1 MTKHDSG
8 GILSSFYSIISGG
21 NEGSGKLSE
30 SENAAK
36 LSRECVAE
44 LQPELIVTESKF
56 LRLDSL
62 HELVK
67 KQFYKARDIIKAG
80 CVFPMVVVHILPHAE
95 FGPND
100 YGEDVPHFTVKGLIE
115 N

>member
-67 KQFYKARDIIKAG
+67 EQFYYKTFIN
-80 CVFPMVVVHILPHAE
+80 LE
-95 FGPND
+95 FLSFTTNRKPN
-100 YGEDVPHFTVKGLIE
+100 KRR
-115 N
+115 

>member
-67 KQFYKARDIIKAG
+67 EQFYYQAFR
-80 CVFPMVVVHILPHAE
+80 ILE
-95 FGPND
+95 SLLLSD
-100 YGEDVPHFTVKGLIE
+100 
-115 N
+115 

>member
-67 KQFYKARDIIKAG
+67 EQFCYQAFRIGGINKTHESK
-80 CVFPMVVVHILPHAE
+80 ILVELPLA
-95 FGPND
+95 
-100 YGEDVPHFTVKGLIE
+100 VRSTKGKY
-115 N
+115 

>member
-67 KQFYKARDIIKAG
+67 EQFYKARDIIKAG
-80 CVFPMVVVHILPHAE
+80 CVSRWSSSIYYPMRNSGQIPS
-95 FGPND
+95 GRC
-100 YGEDVPHFTVKGLIE
+100 TSI
-115 N
+115 

>member
-67 KQFYKARDIIKAG
+67 EQFYYQ
-80 CVFPMVVVHILPHAE
+80 VFKTRE
-95 FGPND
+95 FLL
-100 YGEDVPHFTVKGLIE
+100 FGLIKTGMKGVDTRIE
-115 N
+115 TSRSS

>member
-67 KQFYKARDIIKAG
+67 EQSYYKTFIN
-80 CVFPMVVVHILPHAE
+80 LE
-95 FGPND
+95 FLSFTTNRKPN
-100 YGEDVPHFTVKGLIE
+100 KRR
-115 N
+115 

>member
-67 KQFYKARDIIKAG
+67 EQFYKSRDIIH
-80 CVFPMVVVHILPHAE
+80 VPHAE

-100 YGEDVPHFTVKGLIE
+100 YGEDVPHFTVKALIE